1 MFVGFCAWYLSGH
14 FVQLLVS
21 GCLLA
26 FLPASR
32 RFCRFLSACWSF
44 CQFVG
49 VSAGLWLPVGLSAS
63 LSAFL
68 LVSGCLLA
76 SLPVCRRFC
85 RSLVACW
92 PFCRSAGLS
101 AALLACCLCLGLP
114 GDSRL
119 PFFLSACAWSF
130 AAGGH
135 IATLPLICA
144 ASIFSLACLSCPA
157 FSSVVHVDILLINA
171 RACVYFISFIYLYSV
186 ICRFMTNSMLFMTNS
201 MLCFFGCG

>member
-32 RFCRFLSACWSF
+32 RFCRFLSACWPF
-44 CQFVG
+44 CQSVG
-49 VSAGLWLPVGLSAS
+49 VFAGLWLLVGLSAS

-68 LVSGCLLA
+68 PVSGCLLA
-76 SLPVCRRFC
+76 FLP
-85 RSLVACW
+85 LCW
-92 PFCRSAGLS
+92 LFCRSAGLS

-135 IATLPLICA
+135 IATSPLICA
-144 ASIFSLACLSCPA
+144 ASIFSLACLSCPV